1 MEIRFKSSSIDSKEI
16 VKIFKKDLK
25 TISLKEEVY
34 SDSKMTFRS
43 IDLGSVFVLAQD
55 CVTSDQEGYV
65 LEAVQDQP
73 VFLLQFVFNGN
84 ALFSLED
91 CQNSEF
97 KIQSNMY
104 SLLYLPNLKY
114 SITYLKGKSNVLAV
128 YFTESFLKD
137 KMGSACLKKLK
148 GCEEAKQKNLFY
160 AVLSQSI
167 SLGIGLRGVVKE
179 FTNCSF
185 EGVARKSYLEAK
197 LTEIVL
203 LALQASGLKS
213 TISNVR
219 DEDRQ
224 VLVKIES
231 YIQNHLNKDLS
242 IETLS
247 VLAGFNTSKFK
258 SVFKQV
264 YGVTVF
270 KYITSLRLERAKEL
284 IVKNN
289 YTVAQASY
297 EVGYKNP
304 QHFTVAFKKKLGY
317 LPSQLLY

>member
-1 MEIRFKSSSIDSKEI
+1 MEIRFKSSGIGSKET

-34 SDSKMTFRS
+34 YDSKMTFRS

-128 YFTESFLKD
+128 YFTESFLKY

-148 GCEEAKQKNLFY
+148 GYEEAKQKNLFY

-167 SLGIGLRGVVKE
+167 SLGIGLRGVVNE

-213 TISNVR
+213 AISNVR

-224 VLVKIES
+224 VLFKIEN

>member
-1 MEIRFKSSSIDSKEI
+1 MEIRLKSSGIGSKEI
-16 VKIFKKDLK
+16 VKIFKKKLK

-34 SDSKMTFRS
+34 SGSKITFRS

-55 CVTSDQEGYV
+55 FVTSDQEDFV
-65 LEAVQDQP
+65 LEATQDQP
-73 VFLLQFVFNGN
+73 VFLLQFVFNGD

-137 KMGSACLKKLK
+137 KMGTAYLESLKNY
-148 GCEEAKQKNLFY
+148 EEAKEKNLFC
-160 AVLSQSI
+160 AVLGQNMI
-167 SLGIGLRGVVKE
+167 LNNKLRDVVNE
-179 FTNCSF
+179 LINCSF
-185 EGVARKSYLEAK
+185 KGVARKSYLEVK

-203 LALQASGLKS
+203 LALQSSNLKS
-213 TISNVR
+213 AINKLR
-219 DEDRQ
+219 EEDKE
-224 VLVKIES
+224 VLVKIEN
-231 YIQNHLNKDLS
+231 YIQNNLHKDLT
-242 IETLS
+242 IEKLS

-258 SVFKQV
+258 SAFKQF

-270 KYITSLRLERAKEL
+270 KYITSLRLEKAKGL
-284 IVKNN
+284 IVNNN

-317 LPSQLLY
+317 LPSQLLD

>member
-1 MEIRFKSSSIDSKEI
+1 M
-16 VKIFKKDLK
+16 
-25 TISLKEEVY
+25 
-34 SDSKMTFRS
+34 
-43 IDLGSVFVLAQD
+43 FVLAQD
-55 CVTSDQEGYV
+55 FVTSDQEDFV
-65 LEAVQDQP
+65 LEATQDQP
-73 VFLLQFVFNGN
+73 VFLLQFVFNGD

-97 KIQSNMY
+97 KIQSNMH

-137 KMGSACLKKLK
+137 KMGTAYLESLKNY
-148 GCEEAKQKNLFY
+148 EEAKEKNLFC
-160 AVLSQSI
+160 AVLGQNMI
-167 SLGIGLRGVVKE
+167 LNNKLRDVVNE
-179 FTNCSF
+179 LINCSF
-185 EGVARKSYLEAK
+185 KGVARKSYLEVK

-203 LALQASGLKS
+203 LALQSSNLKS
-213 TISNVR
+213 AINKLR
-219 DEDRQ
+219 EEDKE
-224 VLVKIES
+224 VLVKIEN
-231 YIQNHLNKDLS
+231 YIQNNLHKDLT
-242 IETLS
+242 IEKLS

-258 SVFKQV
+258 SAFKQF

-270 KYITSLRLERAKEL
+270 KYITSLRLEKAKEL
-284 IVKNN
+284 IVNNN

-317 LPSQLLY
+317 LPSQLLD